1 MIWVGLLIVVG
12 TFALIIKNYE
22 TRMVLFLSG
31 ALMAILG
38 GDLVVAANAFI
49 KQFTNSGLVPIVCT
63 VMGFSYVI
71 RSTKCSEH
79 LVAVVTGLLNHVK
92 FFVVPG
98 AVVVTFFLNISLPS
112 AAGVSAAVGTL
123 LIPMLLALRVKP
135 VMAGSAVFLGTWG
148 SVISPGFMFNPLIA
162 DMAKTDVMTVIA
174 NLAPAVLVA
183 LCVAVLILTATSFI
197 LKEGVGSSPL
207 SLQKALPEGFKVN
220 PLYAIVPIIPLLLL
234 VLGSKQVGILPYISV
249 PQSMIVGVV
258 LAIVVT
264 RSSPGQTTKEFFRGA
279 GDSFCEVIGLMACAA
294 MFCAGMEQI
303 GLTSALLDAM
313 KNSTSA
319 TQIAATAGPFLMS
332 VVSGSGNAASLAF
345 IGSVVPH
352 APDFGYSIT
361 ELGGVAQVSAALGR
375 TMSPVAASAI
385 ICARL
390 AGVNPMS
397 MAKRNALPTIAAA
410 ITVSLL
416 LL

>member
-1 MIWVGLLIVVG
+1 MLWVGIVIVIL
-12 TFALIIKNYE
+12 TFALIIRNYE

-31 ALMAILG
+31 ALMALLG
-38 GDLVVAANAFI
+38 GDVVTAVDAFV
-49 KQFTNSGLVPIVCT
+49 KQLTNSGLVPIVCT

-92 FFVVPG
+92 LLVVPG
-98 AVVVTFFLNISLPS
+98 AVVVTFFLNISLP
-112 AAGVSAAVGTL
+112 SAAVGTL

-148 SVISPGFMFNPLIA
+148 SVISPGFMFNPLVA
-162 DMAKTDVMTVIA
+162 DMAGTDVMTVIA
-174 NLAPAVLVA
+174 ALAPAVLCS
-183 LCVAVLILTATSFI
+183 LLVAVVILTITSII
-197 LKEGVGSSPL
+197 LKEGVGSSPI
-207 SLQKALPEGFKVN
+207 SLQASHSSDFKVN
-220 PLYAIVPIIPLLLL
+220 ILYAIVPTVPLILL

-249 PQSMIVGVV
+249 PQSMILGAV

-264 RSSPGQTTKEFFRGA
+264 RSPAGKITKDFFRGA
-279 GDSFCEVIGLMACAA
+279 GDSYCEVIGLMACAA

-303 GLTSALLDAM
+303 GLTKALLEAM

-319 TQIAATAGPFLMS
+319 TQLAATAGPFLMAT
-332 VVSGSGNAASLAF
+332 VSGSGNAASLAF

-352 APDFGYSIT
+352 APEFGYGIT

-397 MAKRNALPTIAAA
+397 MAKRNALPTIAATT
-410 ITVSLL
+410 TVSLML
-416 LL
+416 L

>member
-1 MIWVGLLIVVG
+1 MVWVGLLIVLG

-98 AVVVTFFLNISLPS
+98 AVIVTFFLNISLPS

-174 NLAPAVLVA
+174 NLAPAVLIA

-197 LKEGVGSSPL
+197 LKEG
-207 SLQKALPEGFKVN
+207 A
-220 PLYAIVPIIPLLLL
+220 
-234 VLGSKQVGILPYISV
+234 
-249 PQSMIVGVV
+249 
-258 LAIVVT
+258 
-264 RSSPGQTTKEFFRGA
+264 
-279 GDSFCEVIGLMACAA
+279 
-294 MFCAGMEQI
+294 
-303 GLTSALLDAM
+303 
-313 KNSTSA
+313 
-319 TQIAATAGPFLMS
+319 
-332 VVSGSGNAASLAF
+332 
-345 IGSVVPH
+345 
-352 APDFGYSIT
+352 
-361 ELGGVAQVSAALGR
+361 
-375 TMSPVAASAI
+375 
-385 ICARL
+385 
-390 AGVNPMS
+390 
-397 MAKRNALPTIAAA
+397 
-410 ITVSLL
+410 
-416 LL
+416 

>member
-1 MIWVGLLIVVG
+1 MVWVGLLIVIG
-12 TFALIIKNYE
+12 TFALIIKNFE
-22 TRMVLFLSG
+22 TRMTLFLSG
-31 ALMAILG
+31 ALMALLG
-38 GDLVVAANAFI
+38 GDLVMAANAFI

-71 RSTKCSEH
+71 RVTKCSEH
-79 LVAVVTGLLNHVK
+79 LVAVVTGLLTHVK
-92 FFVVPG
+92 LFVVPG
-98 AVVVTFFLNISLPS
+98 AVIVTFFLNISLPS

-148 SVISPGFMFNPLIA
+148 SVISPGFMFNPLVA

-174 NLAPAVLVA
+174 AIAPAVLCGLA
-183 LCVAVLILTATSFI
+183 VAVAILAITSLF
-197 LKEGVGSSPL
+197 LKEGVGTSPV
-207 SLQKALPEGFKVN
+207 SLQSALPEDFKIN
-220 PLYAIVPIIPLLLL
+220 GLYAIVPVVPLLLL
-234 VLGSKQVGILPYISV
+234 VLGSKQVGILPYITV
-249 PQSMIVGVV
+249 PQSMIIGVV

-303 GLTSALLDAM
+303 GLTGALLDAM

-319 TQIAATAGPFLMS
+319 TQVAATAGPFLMS

-345 IGSVVPH
+345 IGTVVPH
-352 APDFGYSIT
+352 APEFGYTIT
-361 ELGGVAQVSAALGR
+361 ELGGAAQVSAALGR

-410 ITVSLL
+410 TTISLL

>member
-1 MIWVGLLIVVG
+1 MVWVGLLIVIG
-12 TFALIIKNYE
+12 TFALIIKNFE
-22 TRMVLFLSG
+22 TRMTLFLSG
-31 ALMAILG
+31 ALMALLG
-38 GDLVVAANAFI
+38 GDLVMAANAFI

-71 RSTKCSEH
+71 RVTKCSEH
-79 LVAVVTGLLNHVK
+79 LVAVVTGLLTHVK
-92 FFVVPG
+92 LFVVPG
-98 AVVVTFFLNISLPS
+98 AVIVTFFLNISLPS

-148 SVISPGFMFNPLIA
+148 SVISPGFMFNPLVA

-174 NLAPAVLVA
+174 AIAPAVLCGLA
-183 LCVAVLILTATSFI
+183 VAVAILAITSLF
-197 LKEGVGSSPL
+197 LKEGVGTSPL
-207 SLQKALPEGFKVN
+207 NLQSALPEDFKIN
-220 PLYAIVPIIPLLLL
+220 GLYAIVPVVPLLLL
-234 VLGSKQVGILPYISV
+234 VLGSKQVGILPYITV
-249 PQSMIVGVV
+249 PQSMIIGVV

-303 GLTSALLDAM
+303 GLTGALLDAM

-319 TQIAATAGPFLMS
+319 TQVAATAGPFLMS

-345 IGSVVPH
+345 IGTVVPH
-352 APDFGYSIT
+352 APEFGYSIT

-410 ITVSLL
+410 TTISLL